1 MILVVDIGNTNI
13 KYGVFENDR
22 LIYNFKQRT
31 FNNDTSD
38 EIGLFICE
46 VFKNL
51 GLLIDEVTG
60 VIISSVVP
68 QIMFSFIHAIKKYLH
83 KDPVIVGKNLNYD
96 FSYISHQDISSA
108 ADRLVGC
115 YWANEKYKNSD
126 KIIIDFGTATTF
138 DVIDNSGKYL
148 AGAILPG
155 LRILSEAL
163 TENTAQLPRVEL
175 QYPDSLF
182 GVDVVIQ
189 IQAGIIYGYIGAVKN
204 IIKELVAQVL
214 NNNNVEIIATG
225 GFVSLIDRD
234 KCIFDIVDKTLIL
247 DGLYNLYKAHKK
259 NLCEQ
264 QLLKGNV

>member
-13 KYGVFENDR
+13 KYGVFENDE

-46 VFKNL
+46 VFKNY
-51 GLLIDEVTG
+51 GLLIEAVTG
-60 VIISSVVP
+60 VIVSSVVP

-83 KDPVIVGKNLNYD
+83 KEPIIVGKNLNYD
-96 FSYISHQDISSA
+96 FSYISNQDIYSA

-115 YWANEKYKNSD
+115 YWANEKYENSA

-138 DVIDNSGKYL
+138 DVIDDSGKYL
-148 AGAILPG
+148 GGAILPG

-175 QYPDSLF
+175 QYPDSLS
-182 GVDVVIQ
+182 GVDLVIQ

-204 IIKELVAQVL
+204 IIKELIEQVL
-214 NNNNVEIIATG
+214 NNDNNVKIIATG

-259 NLCEQ
+259 NLCE
-264 QLLKGNV
+264 